1 MGQVKTTLKYV
12 MNLGNFESIHVEI
25 GLEDEVKKDES
36 LDEAFERVYNF
47 VEVKLQQKANEIQED
62 LKRG

>member
-1 MGQVKTTLKYV
+1 

-25 GLEDEVKKDES
+25 GLEDEVRKDES